1 MDIPTCTFL
10 LCYNGLLGP
19 LTTMSFE
26 GSFRLILIV
35 PFPLGMS
42 VLRGPVGQPWLHF
55 PRIPCVMGR
64 DWLSGGV
71 KGAVLAESQCRDF
84 LVWFQ
89 EQAAASQLAC
99 WEGLAM
105 GTSLPHCWDYQD
117 SSKTHGGLPGR
128 QETTWL
134 RDFAVLR
141 ALGTSTS
148 MGGCREGLPDMGQT
162 WDTSLWDTS
171 LWAVFSSPTLDC
183 SDMGHW
189 KAASVEGLA

>member
-19 LTTMSFE
+19 MTTMSFE

-71 KGAVLAESQCRDF
+71 KGLCWQKANAGIFWYDF
-84 LVWFQ
+84 R
-89 EQAAASQLAC
+89 SKQLPLS
-99 WEGLAM
+99 W
-105 GTSLPHCWDYQD
+105 TSLPHCWDYQD

-148 MGGCREGLPDMGQT
+148 MGGCREGLPDMGQR

-189 KAASVEGLA
+189 KAASMEGLA